1 MSWWGTLLGGTLG
14 FMFGGPLGALLG
26 AALGRNFDRGIKI
39 TGEHGAFSAGQQERV
54 QAAFFT
60 ATFSVMGH
68 IAKADGKVTADEIS
82 AAGDIMS
89 RMQLDAR
96 QRAAAIKLFN
106 EGKKDGFP
114 LHDVIM
120 QFRHE
125 CMRRRNLAQMF
136 IEIQIATA
144 MADGHLHA
152 SEKRI
157 LISIGEQLGF
167 NRAEIEHLFG
177 MSGSGHAPGKHR
189 QPISKAYEI
198 LGVGKSASDAEV
210 KKAYRRLMSQH
221 HPDKLIAKGLPEE
234 MIKFA
239 TEKTQEIKAAYEQIK
254 DSRHSA

>member
-1 MSWWGTLLGGTLG
+1 MAWWGTVLGGTLG

-39 TGEHGAFSAGQQERV
+39 TDQHGGFGAGQQERV

-60 ATFSVMGH
+60 TTFSVMGH
-68 IAKADGKVTADEIS
+68 IAKIDGNVTADEI
-82 AAGDIMS
+82 AAAEGIMS
-89 RMQLDAR
+89 HMQLGAL
-96 QRAAAIKLFN
+96 QRKAAIKLFN

-114 LHDVIM
+114 LNDVIM
-120 QFRHE
+120 QFRRE
-125 CMRRRNLAQMF
+125 CMRRRNLAQVF
-136 IEIQIATA
+136 LEIQIATA
-144 MADGHLHA
+144 MADGHMHA
-152 SEKRI
+152 SEKRV
-157 LISIGEQLGF
+157 LFGIGEQLGF
-167 NRAEIEHLFG
+167 NRADIEHLFN
-177 MSGSGHAPGKHR
+177 MSGSSQAPGKHK
-189 QPISKAYEI
+189 QTLSKAYKI
-198 LGVGKSASDAEV
+198 LDVDKSASDAEV